1 MGLTDNPAWIYYDIV
16 TADRFGLGNRLS
28 SANISKWTLYQ
39 IAQYCDQLVP
49 DGRGGDGMEPRYTC
63 NVYVQERNDAYT
75 VLRDF
80 AAIFRGMTCWNG
92 EQIVVQADMPR
103 DVDFTYT
110 RANIIGKPRYSSS
123 SSQVRYTNAL
133 VSCLIRIMLMLMR
146 WSRRLSR
153 NWFPATVLTSSN

>member
-1 MGLTDNPAWIYYDIV
+1 MGWTDNPAWIYYDIV
-16 TADRFGLGNRLS
+16 IADRFGLGNRLS

-63 NVYVQERNDAYT
+63 NVYVRERNDAYT

-123 SSQVRYTNAL
+123 SSRFGTPTPWFL
-133 VSCLIRIMLMLMR
+133 V
-146 WSRRLSR
+146 
-153 NWFPATVLTSSN
+153 

>member
-1 MGLTDNPAWIYYDIV
+1 
-16 TADRFGLGNRLS
+16 
-28 SANISKWTLYQ
+28 
-39 IAQYCDQLVP
+39 
-49 DGRGGDGMEPRYTC
+49 MEPRYTC

-110 RANIIGKPRYSSS
+110 RQYYRQTPLFEQQQPGSVHQRPGFWSDPD
-123 SSQVRYTNAL
+123 NAYADAMEPAFIPEL
-133 VSCLIRIMLMLMR
+133 VS
-146 WSRRLSR
+146 
-153 NWFPATVLTSSN
+153 ATVLTSSN

>member
-1 MGLTDNPAWIYYDIV
+1 
-16 TADRFGLGNRLS
+16 
-28 SANISKWTLYQ
+28 
-39 IAQYCDQLVP
+39 
-49 DGRGGDGMEPRYTC
+49 MEPRYTC

-110 RANIIGKPRYSSS
+110 RANIVGKPRYSSS
-123 SSQVRYTNAL
+123 SSGSVHQRP
-133 VSCLIRIMLMLMR
+133 VSGLIRIMLMLMQ

-153 NWFPATVLTSSN
+153 NWFPATVLTSSK